1 MDKFPDSNLAQGGQ
15 KPKPMENQ
23 KRGSVRERKRE
34 QDNVSYREQAWERE
48 KKQENEGERKKQEN
62 AREQ

>member
-15 KPKPMENQ
+15 KPKPMEIQ

-34 QDNVSYREQAWERE
+34 QENVSYGERE
-48 KKQENEGERKKQEN
+48 GEIET
-62 AREQ
+62 RE